1 MTADDGIARLDLAR
15 AKQRAHRN
23 ESNRAEPLELPPPN
37 APMAVARHLSPTC
50 SSRTA
55 SRDTS
60 VTQQGCASCYNWLAT
75 RIEKIAP

>member
-37 APMAVARHLSPTC
+37 APMAVARQFVRQCCLEQ
-50 SSRTA
+50 R
-55 SRDTS
+55 R
-60 VTQQGCASCYNWLAT
+60 
-75 RIEKIAP
+75 